1 MDFKEFGSK
10 LKELASSPLFD
21 YIKNLF
27 VPPKSI
33 KEYYNIGSF
42 SISKKLFKV
51 IFYCLVI
58 ISVVYV
64 VSVVPELMSQ
74 RIENFGSNKIYTK
87 YYSSRALRSYSGIAR
102 VLSKKNDA
110 KYVGELREGVATGKG
125 RLYGENGK
133 LLYDG
138 NFVNN
143 EYSGK
148 GTLYYND
155 EEKVEYTG
163 DFASNK
169 FEGEGKLYYENGQIN
184 YEGAFIAG
192 LKNGEG
198 VLFNKLGRK
207 IFKGSFSDDH
217 PCIES
222 YLGQEPAVL
231 KESFLE
237 DSLIYS
243 YDLKT
248 CVIYKSLG
256 VMTCLNNLSNS
267 VSNDGV
273 VEQIYILNNEYFK
286 NIDKLSRKELDKVID
301 NLRGVKDYTGYT
313 RVLFNEMSAIDYLR
327 SSNEDNYKNFS
338 EYKFSNNYEDV
349 FEAVDEKSSDK
360 MYVQSYNFNGLRYC
374 FYFCDRDEEYA
385 FYSIERLD

>member
-10 LKELASSPLFD
+10 LQELASSLCD

-33 KEYYNIGSF
+33 KEYYNIGSL
-42 SISKKLFKV
+42 SISKKLFQM

-58 ISVVYV
+58 ISVVYLA
-64 VSVVPELMSQ
+64 SVVPELISQ
-74 RIENFGSNKIYTK
+74 RLENFESNKIYTK
-87 YYSSRALRSYSGIAR
+87 YYNSRALSSYSGLAR
-102 VLSKKNDA
+102 VISKKNDA
-110 KYVGELREGVATGKG
+110 KYVGELSEGVATGKG
-125 RLYGENGK
+125 RLYGKNGK

-138 NFVNN
+138 DFVNN

-148 GTLYYND
+148 GTLYYDD
-155 EEKVEYTG
+155 EEKVKYAG
-163 DFASNK
+163 DFESNK

-198 VLFNKLGRK
+198 ILFNKLGRE
-207 IFKGSFSDDH
+207 IFKGSFSNDH

-222 YLGQEPAVL
+222 YLGQEPAAL

-237 DSLIYS
+237 NGLIYS
-243 YDLKT
+243 YDAKT

-256 VMTCLNNLSNS
+256 VMACLNRLSNS

-273 VEQIYILNNEYFK
+273 VEQIYILNNEYFN
-286 NIDKLSRKELDKVID
+286 NIGKLNRRELDKVID
-301 NLRGVKDYTGYT
+301 NLHGVKDYTGYT

-327 SSNEDNYKNFS
+327 VNDEDRYKNFS
-338 EYKFSNNYEDV
+338 EYEFSNNYQDV
-349 FEAVDEKSSDK
+349 FEAVDETSSDK

-374 FYFCDRDEEYA
+374 FYFSDRDEEYT